1 MELIKISD
9 KYTTFFGC
17 ERCKTKKTKD
27 LEKIVSKRNFDHT
40 SKF

>member
-9 KYTTFFGC
+9 KYTAFFGC

-27 LEKIVSKRNFDHT
+27 LEKMVSKKNFDHT